1 MAVTKKFTLA
11 QIAKHNSLKSCWVI
25 HNGKI
30 YDVTEF
36 APDHPG
42 GDDLILDHAGKNVTD
57 IMKDEL
63 QHSHSDAAYEMLE
76 EYYIGD
82 VVDAT
87 CQGTERG
94 EIRIEETEHFF
105 EDDFKPK
112 QTDLSADAKRSQFLD
127 LRKPLFPQMVRANF
141 SKEFYLQQVHQ
152 PRYVPYSAPLFGNF
166 LDAFTKTAWYM
177 IPTIWLPV
185 VGYQVFKSLQ
195 SESPYVTA
203 VFFFVGIFI
212 WTLVE
217 YILHRFL
224 FHLDDLLPDHPLALL
239 LHFTL
244 HGIHHYLPMDKLRL
258 VMPPALGFALAY
270 PLMCL
275 AHILFPAVA
284 AYAIVGGAVF
294 GYIGY
299 DCTHYYL
306 HHAKVLDF
314 HFKEMKKYHLAHHYK
329 NYESG
334 YGITSKIWDYVFG
347 TQLNY

>member
-244 HGIHHYLPMDKLRL
+244 HGIHHYLPMDK
-258 VMPPALGFALAY
+258 
-270 PLMCL
+270 
-275 AHILFPAVA
+275 
-284 AYAIVGGAVF
+284 
-294 GYIGY
+294 
-299 DCTHYYL
+299 
-306 HHAKVLDF
+306 
-314 HFKEMKKYHLAHHYK
+314 
-329 NYESG
+329 
-334 YGITSKIWDYVFG
+334 YVFFFLFVIP
-347 TQLNY
+347 T